1 VTSVQYIAHR
11 TNLVVQTLNG
21 LNLVKKLNWAT
32 FSMYNYFVH
41 SLKHHLEVNKLIKL
55 LECKG
60 NKLLKNITTWWIS
73 IFSPSNFFLNEYKPL
88 IVKVAQDTATI
99 NTTKVNHELLCDVET
114 LLGFTCIFPLLEI
127 VQGFSKFAQPRCAIF
142 IHDCVS
148 IIKLAKV
155 DLQTMYCD
163 PNFRSSYYL
172 ISPSSMM
179 LLNMPMKLLFDMVD
193 TSWNPNWLHCLL
205 F

>member
-1 VTSVQYIAHR
+1 
-11 TNLVVQTLNG
+11 
-21 LNLVKKLNWAT
+21 
-32 FSMYNYFVH
+32 M
-41 SLKHHLEVNKLIKL
+41 
-55 LECKG
+55 
-60 NKLLKNITTWWIS
+60 
-73 IFSPSNFFLNEYKPL
+73 FSPSKRVLNEYKPL
-88 IVKVAQDTATI
+88 IMKVAQDTATI

-142 IHDCVS
+142 IHDYVS

-179 LLNMPMKLLFDMVD
+179 LWWTQVETLIDYVAFYFRSKLYETIMCFNYYWSHNKVGE
-193 TSWNPNWLHCLL
+193 TFFCAKVVKCNWGNLP
-205 F
+205 

>member
-1 VTSVQYIAHR
+1 
-11 TNLVVQTLNG
+11 
-21 LNLVKKLNWAT
+21 
-32 FSMYNYFVH
+32 M
-41 SLKHHLEVNKLIKL
+41 
-55 LECKG
+55 
-60 NKLLKNITTWWIS
+60 
-73 IFSPSNFFLNEYKPL
+73 FSPSKRVLNEYKPL
-88 IVKVAQDTATI
+88 IMKMAQDTTTI

-142 IHDCVS
+142 IHDYVS

-155 DLQTMYCD
+155 DLQTMYYD

-179 LLNMPMKLLFDMVD
+179 LLNMPMKLLFDVVD
-193 TSWNPNWLHCLL
+193 TS
-205 F
+205 